1 MKITNK
7 INFGIQR
14 KIVANMT
21 TESWE
26 TIPHVTYNYEPDV
39 TDFMRE
45 YKKLNFNRKGADKI
59 TVNTLMLKVI
69 SDGLGVT
76 LQLLLKAL
84 TRKNWSLQDIQATV

>member
-1 MKITNK
+1 MKTVNT

-39 TDFMRE
+39 TDFMKE
-45 YKKLNFNRKGADKI
+45 YKKLNFDRKGA
-59 TVNTLMLKVI
+59 
-69 SDGLGVT
+69 GLFRWT
-76 LQLLLKAL
+76 
-84 TRKNWSLQDIQATV
+84 ATENLYCSCASCQT